1 MDDKGFIEWLR
12 GLGHSGVDTMAGFL
26 YWLAD
31 RSLIIIV
38 AFLVFILMVKIS
50 KNVGKKL
57 NAKTAPRS
65 NVGKQLKID
74 ESFDKL

>member
-12 GLGHSGVDTMAGFL
+12 GLGHSGVDTIAKFL

-31 RSLIIIV
+31 RSLIINV
-38 AFLVFILMVKIS
+38 AFLLFVLIVKIS

-57 NAKTAPRS
+57 NTKTARRS
-65 NVGKQLKID
+65 NAGKQLKID